1 MLPFEEG
8 GADLRLHYAGP
19 FMAGDGHVLGVAGYG
34 GGRPAGLAAG
44 VPFIQVPLVPLV
56 GRPVYEIWEVD
67 APVRPVAVGPV
78 MGACSGALA
87 FGAVRIEPGLPLE
100 EATALAYEALFTF
113 MAHTGCEVPIRFWN
127 YLSDIL
133 TEVDGLERYRHFNVG
148 RHRAFLR
155 HLRQAVPPAASG
167 VGGFGDSVIYM
178 LAARTPAKAVENPR
192 QVSAYDYPLQ
202 YGPRSP
208 GFSRAGLFGG
218 ALFVSGTASIVGHE
232 TRHAGDAAAQAME
245 TAENLRALIGAAGL
259 EGKLGDKAGWA
270 LKAYVRDA
278 SARHVLAPVLAG
290 LFGAGVEA
298 LYLQGEVCR
307 ADLALEVEAF
317 YQPG

>member
-1 MLPFEEG
+1 LPFDEG
-8 GADLRLHYAGP
+8 GPGLRLHYAGP
-19 FMAGDGHVLGVAGYG
+19 FAAGSGHVLGVVGYG
-34 GGRPAGLAAG
+34 GGRPAGLADG
-44 VPFIQVPLVPLV
+44 VPFIQTPLAPLE
-56 GRPVYEIWEVD
+56 GGPVYEIWEVD
-67 APVRPVAVGPV
+67 EPVRAVSVGPV
-78 MGACSGALA
+78 EGACSGELA
-87 FGAVRIEPGLPLE
+87 FGAVRIEPGLPVE
-100 EATALAYEALFTF
+100 EATERAYEALFAF
-113 MAHTGCEVPIRFWN
+113 MAQTGCDVPIRFWN

-133 TEVDGLERYRHFNVG
+133 AEEDGLERYRHFNVG

-155 HLRQAVPPAASG
+155 HLREAVPPAASG
-167 VGGFGDSVIYM
+167 VGGFGDSVIYL
-178 LAARTPAKAVENPR
+178 LAARSPAKAVENPR

-232 TRHAGDAAAQAME
+232 TRHAGDVAAQAVE

-259 EGKLGDKAGWA
+259 EGALGGPGWA

-278 SARHVLAPVLAG
+278 AARQVLAPVLAG
-290 LFGAGVEA
+290 LFGAGAAV
-298 LYLQGEVCR
+298 LYLHGEVCR

-317 YQPG
+317 YRP